1 MSKLIQEAIKNISQ
15 IRGEL
20 MRYEASIPNA
30 IDYLETLTGD
40 GHYTM
45 GTGDKE
51 RLRLYCDNL
60 SQFLKLVHHVSGN
73 FPFAL
78 FQSDDT
84 IRLMS
89 LGYTFLY
96 GDLLIPYSQ
105 AAALLG
111 CSEFVFYRLVYP
123 NKGLPQLTA
132 YFDPTRKI
140 RGHGSRV
147 LITEVK
153 TLKESN
159 RE

>member
-1 MSKLIQEAIKNISQ
+1 MSALIKQSVLQIQQ

-30 IDYLETLTGD
+30 IEFLEAFTSGNYIEGAGD
-40 GHYTM
+40 R
-45 GTGDKE
+45 E

-60 SQFLKLVHHVSGN
+60 SRFLKLVHHVAGN

-78 FQSDDT
+78 FQTDET

-105 AAALLG
+105 AAGMLG

-123 NKGLPQLTA
+123 NKGLPALTA

-147 LITEVK
+147 LVTEVK

>member
-1 MSKLIQEAIKNISQ
+1 MSNLIKQSVLQIQQ

-30 IDYLETLTGD
+30 IDYLEALTSGQ
-40 GHYTM
+40 YTM

-51 RLRLYCDNL
+51 KLRLYCDNL
-60 SQFLKLVHHVSGN
+60 SHFLKLVHHVSGN

-78 FQSDDT
+78 FQSDET

-89 LGYTFLY
+89 LGYTILY

-105 AAALLG
+105 AAAMLG
-111 CSEFVFYRLVYP
+111 CTEFVFYRLVYP
-123 NKGLPQLTA
+123 NRGLPQLTA

-147 LITEVK
+147 LVTEVK

>member
-1 MSKLIQEAIKNISQ
+1 MSNLIKQSVLQIQQ

-30 IDYLETLTGD
+30 IDYLEALTS

-51 RLRLYCDNL
+51 KLRLYCDNL
-60 SQFLKLVHHVSGN
+60 SRFLKLVHHVSGN

-78 FQSDDT
+78 FQSDET

-89 LGYTFLY
+89 LGYTILY

-105 AAALLG
+105 AASILG
-111 CSEFVFYRLVYP
+111 CTEFVFYRLVYP
-123 NKGLPQLTA
+123 NKGQPALTA

-147 LITEVK
+147 LVTEVR